1 MNDKTS
7 ILWDEEAQKP
17 ETEHIRGH
25 YLTQLFITAINKT
38 LNNLP
43 DNQETKKILKVDLW
57 NEGIDLQRT
66 ILKHYVGTNLD
77 LYGIDVSTYTA
88 IKAHQQE
95 PAIKIAAGSINS
107 LPFQNEQFDALL
119 DLSTSDHLPP
129 QNIPDIIKEYA
140 RCVKQGGGLTLIF
153 DWWGFFWK
161 YYLKYIEIRYKRTD
175 TNFID
180 GNPKRYIHPIELMK
194 QEVKKHFTI
203 VGEYCIDYTGW
214 TWNRFTRPLW
224 EKLPNITYDALLK
237 LEFSC
242 ISKFLK
248 PFAKQYIIIAIKN

>member
-1 MNDKTS
+1 MTNKTS

-17 ETEHIRGH
+17 ETEHIRGQ
-25 YLTQLFITAINKT
+25 YLTKLFITAINKT
-38 LNNLP
+38 LSELP
-43 DNQETKKILKVDLW
+43 QHQQPQKILKVDLW

-66 ILKHYVGTNLD
+66 ILKHYVRENLD
-77 LYGIDVSTYTA
+77 LYGVDISTVTTR
-88 IKAHQQE
+88 KAHEQE
-95 PAIKIAAGSINS
+95 PTIKTAVGSITA

-129 QNIPDIIKEYA
+129 EEIPKTIQEYA
-140 RCVKQGGGLTLIF
+140 RCLKQNGGLTLIF

-161 YYLKYIEIRYKRTD
+161 HYLKYIELKYKRTD

-194 QEVKKHFTI
+194 QEVQKHFRI

-224 EKLPNITYDALLK
+224 ETLPNITYDALLK

-242 ISKFLK
+242 ISKLLK
-248 PFAKQYIIIAIKN
+248 PFAKQYVIIAIKN